1 MKIFER
7 KRVSGHYKIERLDGD
22 KWVTVQEKNNVVV
35 QGFFTGLFTHLQGTD
50 TPMEVTHFALGTG
63 TTKAM
68 KSNTAL
74 EAEAFRKAR
83 TSISSTPTSL
93 VVKLSLAP
101 SEAVM
106 TIREIGL
113 FMEATD
119 TPGSGNLLSRV
130 NVNVEKN
137 ASTQY
142 LITYTLTIQ

>member
-1 MKIFER
+1 MKINEQ
-7 KRVSGHYKIERLDGD
+7 KNVVGIYKIEKLEGD
-22 KWVTVQEKNNVVV
+22 KWITVEEKKNVVV
-35 QGFFTGLFTHLQGTD
+35 QGFFTNIFTHLQGTD

-63 TTKAM
+63 TNTAM
-68 KSNTAL
+68 KANTAL
-74 EAEAFRKAR
+74 EAETFRKTR

-101 SEAVM
+101 TEAVM

-119 TPGSGNLLSRV
+119 TPESGTLLSRV

>member
-1 MKIFER
+1 MKIFDR
-7 KRVSGHYKIERLDGD
+7 KRVRGHYKIERLDGD

-35 QGFFTGLFTHLQGTD
+35 QGFFTGIFTHMQGTA

-63 TTKAM
+63 TTTAM

-74 EAEAFRKAR
+74 ETETFRKAR

-93 VVKLSLAP
+93 IVKLSLAP
-101 SEAVM
+101 IEAVM

-119 TPGSGNLLSRV
+119 TPESGTLLSRV
-130 NVNVEKN
+130 NINVEKN

>member
-1 MKIFER
+1 MKIFDR
-7 KRVSGHYKIERLDGD
+7 KKVSGHYKIERLDGD
-22 KWVTVQEKNNVVV
+22 KWVAVQEKNNVVV

-63 TTKAM
+63 TTTAM
-68 KSNTAL
+68 KANTSL
-74 EAEAFRKAR
+74 ETETFRKAR

-93 VVKLSLAP
+93 IVKLSLAP
-101 SEAVM
+101 TEAVM
-106 TIREIGL
+106 TIREIGV

-119 TPGSGNLLSRV
+119 TPGSGSLLSRV

>member
-1 MKIFER
+1 MKINER
-7 KRVSGHYKIERLDGD
+7 KNVVGIYKIEKLEGN
-22 KWVTVQEKNNVVV
+22 KWITVEEKKNVVV
-35 QGFFTGLFTHLQGTD
+35 QGFFSGLFTHLQGID

-63 TTKAM
+63 
-68 KSNTAL
+68 SSTAL
-74 EAEAFRKAR
+74 KADAALETEVFRKER
-83 TSISSTPTSL
+83 TSIYATPTSL

-119 TPGSGNLLSRV
+119 TAGSGNLLSRV

>member
-7 KRVSGHYKIERLDGD
+7 KRVNGHYKIERLDGD
-22 KWVTVQEKNNVVV
+22 KWVVVQEKKNVVV
-35 QGFFTGLFTHLQGTD
+35 QGFFTGLFASLQGID

-63 TTKAM
+63 TETAKKA
-68 KSNTAL
+68 NTAL
-74 EAEAFRKAR
+74 ETETFRKAR

-93 VVKLSLAP
+93 IAKLSLAP
-101 SEAVM
+101 IEAVM

>member
-1 MKIFER
+1 MKIHER
-7 KRVSGHYKIERLDGD
+7 KNVVGRYKIERLDVD
-22 KWVTVQEKNNVVV
+22 KWVTVQEKKNVVV

-63 TTKAM
+63 TTAAM
-68 KSNTAL
+68 KANTAL
-74 EAEAFRKAR
+74 ETEAFRKAH

-93 VVKLSLAP
+93 IVKLSLAP
-101 SEAVM
+101 NEAVM
-106 TIREIGL
+106 TIREIGV

>member
-1 MKIFER
+1 MKIHER
-7 KRVSGHYKIERLDGD
+7 KNVVGHYKIEKLECD
-22 KWVTVQEKNNVVV
+22 KWETVQEKKNVVV
-35 QGFFTGLFTHLQGTD
+35 QGFFTGLFTHLQGTA

-63 TTKAM
+63 TTTAM
-68 KSNTAL
+68 KANVAL
-74 EAEAFRKAR
+74 EMEEFRKAR

-93 VVKLSLAP
+93 IVKLSLAP
-101 SEAVM
+101 IEAVM

-119 TPGSGNLLSRV
+119 TAGSGTLLSRV
-130 NVNVEKN
+130 NVNVKKN